1 VPASWK
7 QIHDHLVF
15 RLVNNTTERSGLAG
29 REDRIICLVFVGKA
43 QSTKKINE
51 VFALTAFTPGR
62 MAPPKDSQ
70 PREYDGFLSSYQ
82 LLTLYFPAFVFA
94 LGYSIATPAIP
105 VFAKSFN
112 TGFGV
117 ASLVVVAHALGALL
131 ATVPTGFLVDRMG
144 RRPVLIA
151 GPVLVAVSSGLTAV
165 AQSFGELLIYRL
177 IGGAAMEMWRQ
188 SRLAI
193 IADVSKRGQRGRQ
206 MSGMVGTEGAGR
218 LIGPAL
224 GGLLGAWSIRVPFV
238 VHCILALLAITPSF
252 FLVRESAPAAQTAK
266 KTEDRLDTK
275 SLLALMLDVRYRGF
289 LSAQFF
295 ASMTRG
301 VLWGGTLLLYAT
313 FAYDVGARELG
324 GLATMSTVVGIPIT
338 VLMRLSDGPLRT
350 EDHDGAGLCV
360 AGAGVIF
367 SCGERSMALGPG
379 GFYRRFSVDACEPS
393 GHGGKHAGARFGHGA
408 GRGARAVFRFLALD
422 RRDRRAR
429 EPGAL
434 RRSCRADGLLG
445 FIRVDRFVRALYR
458 NALGFLRQRNRQR

>member
-1 VPASWK
+1 
-7 QIHDHLVF
+7 
-15 RLVNNTTERSGLAG
+15 
-29 REDRIICLVFVGKA
+29 
-43 QSTKKINE
+43 
-51 VFALTAFTPGR
+51 
-62 MAPPKDSQ
+62 
-70 PREYDGFLSSYQ
+70 
-82 LLTLYFPAFVFA
+82 
-94 LGYSIATPAIP
+94 
-105 VFAKSFN
+105 
-112 TGFGV
+112 
-117 ASLVVVAHALGALL
+117 VVVAHALGALL

-252 FLVRESAPAAQTAK
+252 FLVRESVPAAQTAK

-338 VLMRLSDGPLRT
+338 VSCGYLMDRFGRKTTMVPGFVSLALGLFFLAANAQWHWGLAVFIGAFLWMHASQAVTAGSMQVLGSDMAPAEARGRFFGFWRLIGEIGGLVSPALFGVLA
-350 EDHDGAGLCV
+350 EQMGYSVSFALIGLC
-360 AGAGVIF
+360 
-367 SCGERSMALGPG
+367 AL
-379 GFYRRFSVDACEPS
+379 FTAMLLAFSVKETVSAETFSAVASAESADVNRAAPVIS
-393 GHGGKHAGARFGHGA
+393 GPK
-408 GRGARAVFRFLALD
+408 
-422 RRDRRAR
+422 
-429 EPGAL
+429 
-434 RRSCRADGLLG
+434 
-445 FIRVDRFVRALYR
+445 
-458 NALGFLRQRNRQR
+458 